1 MNMEEY
7 KITNQDEYEIDL
19 EKEHPEIQYLLYRN
33 GEEQFPKRH
42 LHIITGNKRDN
53 TFYTSIL
60 IATLFG
66 DTSIGFESKMS
77 DDEKV
82 LYINTELE
90 YNDVVEVVRNIHMM
104 LGWDPNDNNA
114 RLRAYYLRETP
125 REKRYEFIRNRIEA
139 VKPAAV
145 FIDSIADLIDICDP
159 VEAKDIKERLSQLS
173 IEFNCAIC
181 YTICKNEKFRND
193 EMIDLRVDD

>member
-7 KITNQDEYEIDL
+7 KLTNQDEYEIDL

-33 GEEQFPKRH
+33 GVEEFPKRH
-42 LHIITGNKRDN
+42 LHIITGKAKSDN
-53 TFYTSIL
+53 TFSACIL
-60 IATLFG
+60 IAALFG
-66 DTSIGFESKMS
+66 DTTIFESKMS

-82 LYINTELE
+82 LYFNTERE
-90 YNDVVEVVRNIHMM
+90 YYDVVEVVRNIHEM

-145 FIDSIADLIDICDP
+145 FIDSIEDLIDMCP

-181 YTICKNEKFRND
+181 YTICTPEKFRHD